1 METDHDT
8 YHEMTSWAL
17 ACYYQG
23 IDDANMP
30 PRSAVAF
37 SLDSSTTGWAED
49 ALMCVSAVITL
60 SIVSLREGF
69 LPDYL
74 DAMLGRLR
82 DVSDLLDDDDRVCY
96 RSDLATLDALRRHV
110 PYELWD
116 SGPDSF
122 LEDVDRLLPPSVVK
136 QPLTDPM
143 PPSVA
148 RGRVGNGLPLPS
160 WLKG

>member
-1 METDHDT
+1 METDRHT
-8 YHEMTSWAL
+8 YHEMTLWEL
-17 ACYYQG
+17 ECYYQG
-23 IDDANMP
+23 IDKLSMA
-30 PRSAVAF
+30 PRSSVAYT
-37 SLDSSTTGWAED
+37 LDDSTTGWAKIP
-49 ALMCVSAVITL
+49 LMCVASVITL